1 MRKLAGLFVVC
12 LIGLISQSAIAQ
24 QGLSANVE
32 AVENGV
38 AFHLTNTG
46 DSPISILRWETPFEN
61 ELTQDIFAVVPSS
74 NGKPDR
80 FARRAEYSGRVLKRG
95 NPGIDDYLVIDPGAT
110 VSAEVA
116 LAEYYEL
123 AADGLHTAQFTGSFT
138 LESLSFGRRTVHSHS
153 QRDPKAGGIETE
165 AVAVHLVAPPK
176 AAFAVAGGFNS
187 CSAEQQA
194 QLPLDLDASEQITL
208 EALAAMQN
216 LPVNERAGSPRYLHW
231 FGAYSEQRYN
241 RVMDTYRNAA
251 DRMADG
257 SVEFNCN
264 CNEQFF
270 AFVFPIDPFKV
281 YLCNA
286 YWQADRFGT
295 DSRAGTILHEL
306 SHFPEVAGTRDFAY
320 GAVTTANLAL
330 SNPVNAVNNAD
341 TIEYFAEN
349 TPFREI
355 SAGEAEVVA
364 PVLADYQVLQL
375 GTPVSGSLNVND
387 SAFFEV
393 SGADFVELTSLSG
406 DADLFIYSTAARDN
420 LLCRSESSG
429 NTDRCDLSVAS
440 TAYIEVF
447 GFSQSTF
454 SIVAA
459 PSAPVVSQ
467 QLVLG
472 ETITRS
478 VSAGQ
483 DMYFV
488 VNGAEIVEIES
499 LTGDADL
506 YVHSDEA
513 RTAETCS
520 SLAFSEETVFDSCE
534 LSGDTAYI
542 TVHGFTD
549 ADFTVAARSIT
560 TAVVEA
566 DPVEVDVTLDA
577 DGGSE
582 VDVPEVVTTD
592 VPEVATTDAPE
603 VTTTDV
609 PEVVTTD
616 APEVTTTDVPEVVT
630 TDIPE
635 VTTTDAPG
643 VTTTDVS
650 EVVETN
656 VSDAGAT
663 DVPTTVDE
671 ADTTDAV
678 EVSANDVN
686 EVETTDTDAGG
697 VATADENAVGDEPDS
712 TVVTTV
718 TGNGGNLA
726 DDAVESGGS
735 GGGVASI
742 GLLAMLTTL
751 LCYRRRTV
759 ASIKNIRAV

>member
-1 MRKLAGLFVVC
+1 M
-12 LIGLISQSAIAQ
+12 
-24 QGLSANVE
+24 
-32 AVENGV
+32 
-38 AFHLTNTG
+38 
-46 DSPISILRWETPFEN
+46 
-61 ELTQDIFAVVPSS
+61 
-74 NGKPDR
+74 
-80 FARRAEYSGRVLKRG
+80 YKR
-95 NPGIDDYLVIDPGAT
+95 
-110 VSAEVA
+110 
-116 LAEYYEL
+116 
-123 AADGLHTAQFTGSFT
+123 Q
-138 LESLSFGRRTVHSHS
+138 
-153 QRDPKAGGIETE
+153 
-165 AVAVHLVAPPK
+165 
-176 AAFAVAGGFNS
+176 
-187 CSAEQQA
+187 
-194 QLPLDLDASEQITL
+194 
-208 EALAAMQN
+208 
-216 LPVNERAGSPRYLHW
+216 
-231 FGAYSEQRYN
+231 
-241 RVMDTYRNAA
+241 
-251 DRMADG
+251 
-257 SVEFNCN
+257 
-264 CNEQFF
+264 
-270 AFVFPIDPFKV
+270 
-281 YLCNA
+281 
-286 YWQADRFGT
+286 
-295 DSRAGTILHEL
+295 
-306 SHFPEVAGTRDFAY
+306 
-320 GAVTTANLAL
+320 
-330 SNPVNAVNNAD
+330 
-341 TIEYFAEN
+341 
-349 TPFREI
+349 
-355 SAGEAEVVA
+355 
-364 PVLADYQVLQL
+364 
-375 GTPVSGSLNVND
+375 
-387 SAFFEV
+387 
-393 SGADFVELTSLSG
+393 
-406 DADLFIYSTAARDN
+406 
-420 LLCRSESSG
+420 
-429 NTDRCDLSVAS
+429 
-440 TAYIEVF
+440 
-447 GFSQSTF
+447 
-454 SIVAA
+454 
-459 PSAPVVSQ
+459 APVVSQ

-616 APEVTTTDVPEVVT
+616 VPEVTTTDAPEVVTTDVPEVVT

-656 VSDAGAT
+656 DSDAGAT